1 MQIRTSHAGVRLV
14 AESTVRAMGPTA
26 RAANDA
32 HFVEVTRAFADLHEG
47 FGDAS
52 LRAEFR
58 CECAESC
65 EGVVA
70 MTFDEYES
78 VRGDVSHVV
87 VAPGHAPADSAI
99 VARRSRFEVVEP
111 PPRT

>member
-1 MQIRTSHAGVRLV
+1 M
-14 AESTVRAMGPTA
+14 
-26 RAANDA
+26 
-32 HFVEVTRAFADLHEG
+32 EVTRAFADPHEG

-58 CECAESC
+58 CECCESC
-65 EGVVA
+65 DALVSR
-70 MTFDEYES
+70 TFDEYES
-78 VRGDVSHVV
+78 VRRDASHVV
-87 VAPGHAPADSAI
+87 VAPGHVPAGSAI